1 MESEIKCLP
10 YLRLVG
16 ETYIFIG
23 AFKDPVRKGF
33 LVEKDFDEKIYP
45 QLILPIESILDDNY
59 FVNSQGILEE
69 REPFCKH
76 CGAKKYSRKGYNW
89 RLLYLDDGTPIRIKV
104 KRYKC
109 KKCKKKFQVEFTE
122 YWGKFCNYSNSSQ
135 ITTSLQKNLKN
146 SIIYSIIYKHY
157 IIFLTLFQLWVLK
170 WRILNENFCC

>member
-23 AFKDPVRKGF
+23 AFKGPVRKGY
-33 LVEKDFDEKIYP
+33 LDEKDFDEKIYP

-76 CGAKKYSRKGYNW
+76 CSAKKYSRKGYNW
-89 RLLYLDDGTPIRIKV
+89 RLLYLDDGTPVKIKV
-104 KRYKC
+104 KWYKC
-109 KKCKKKFQVEFTE
+109 KKCKKSSKL
-122 YWGKFCNYSNSSQ
+122 SSQ
-135 ITTSLQKNLKN
+135 NTREN
-146 SIIYSIIYKHY
+146 SAIIPIKWKIKRKHSGN
-157 IIFLTLFQLWVLK
+157 TGG
-170 WRILNENFCC
+170 NH

>member
-1 MESEIKCLP
+1 MKPEIKCLP

-16 ETYIFIG
+16 ETYIFVG
-23 AFKDPVRKGF
+23 AFKDPIRKGF

-59 FVNSQGILEE
+59 FVNSQGIVEE
-69 REPFCKH
+69 REPYCKH
-76 CGAKKYSRKGYNW
+76 CGSKKFSRKGYNW

-122 YWGKFCNYSNSSQ
+122 YWGKFCNFSNKMKNKAQ
-135 ITTSLQKNLKN
+135 ILLQQGWKSLRNIGN
-146 SIIYSIIYKHY
+146 DFKH
-157 IIFLTLFQLWVLK
+157 
-170 WRILNENFCC
+170 C